1 MSVSRPRCS
10 APVPPALQ
18 SILTIPKHRSLEPMK
33 SRFLQ
38 RYNERLAGYSDTG
51 GGGDGM
57 HGGEPCMIIGVP
69 ETSTW
74 PLRSSLSGNG
84 PFPGSG
90 HIPHSNGQNPLVNG
104 QCPANFRLAAATF
117 PVGQGPSPC
126 SITRDCPLGQL
137 CCPVIDSVSDLCLP
151 PESGFPGGH
160 ILNNK
165 PVVFPG
171 QVASHV
177 HQGRCPPALNLAV
190 VRFPEGLPIYC
201 KTARD
206 CPYRQLCCPA
216 INPTS
221 TICRKSSP
229 HNTRSIVKR
238 THRHLDRF
246 FPFCSDTMRGLL
258 ATVTLVVAA
267 TVCTA
272 GTLYD
277 NRCPK
282 NFDVA
287 VVFFPNC
294 NGNGPFP
301 GSGHIPHSNG
311 QNPLVNGQ
319 CPANFR
325 LEAATFPVG
334 QTPAPCRITKDC
346 PLGQLCCPVIH
357 SVSDLCLPPE
367 SGFPGGHKLN
377 KKPVVFPGQ
386 VASNVHHGRCPPPL
400 NLAAAFFPPGLPI
413 FCKTARDCPYRQLC
427 CPAINPTSTICR
439 DPAQH

>member
-1 MSVSRPRCS
+1 
-10 APVPPALQ
+10 
-18 SILTIPKHRSLEPMK
+18 
-33 SRFLQ
+33 
-38 RYNERLAGYSDTG
+38 
-51 GGGDGM
+51 
-57 HGGEPCMIIGVP
+57 
-69 ETSTW
+69 
-74 PLRSSLSGNG
+74 
-84 PFPGSG
+84 
-90 HIPHSNGQNPLVNG
+90 
-104 QCPANFRLAAATF
+104 
-117 PVGQGPSPC
+117 
-126 SITRDCPLGQL
+126 
-137 CCPVIDSVSDLCLP
+137 
-151 PESGFPGGH
+151 
-160 ILNNK
+160 
-165 PVVFPG
+165 
-171 QVASHV
+171 
-177 HQGRCPPALNLAV
+177 
-190 VRFPEGLPIYC
+190 
-201 KTARD
+201 
-206 CPYRQLCCPA
+206 
-216 INPTS
+216 
-221 TICRKSSP
+221 
-229 HNTRSIVKR
+229 
-238 THRHLDRF
+238 
-246 FPFCSDTMRGLL
+246 MRGLL

-287 VVFFPNC
+287 VVFFPIGQIPKAC
-294 NGNGPFP
+294 YTTKDCPLGQLCCPALSSSTDLCLFPSNGNGPFP